1 MIEANGQYI
10 TADEI
15 DVLEELK
22 KQLHINGIERFAK
35 IVPGPRNI
43 QTNCPFHHDG
53 QERKPSFGIST
64 KDGVCH
70 CFACGWAGSF
80 AEMVSNVFGYNDSGI
95 YGSRWLIK
103 NFLTVEINN
112 RNDIDLDFARVKK
125 KESVHYVPEEELD
138 KYRVYHP
145 YMWKRKMTPE
155 VVDIFDIGYDRN
167 TQCLTFPI
175 RDEQGHCLFVA
186 RRSVNTKFFHYP
198 NDVAKPVYGVYEY
211 KRDLEEKHKIGT
223 WDTQVLTSG
232 MYVAFDTQPVIIC
245 ESMINAITC
254 WVYGKYAVAL
264 NGTGTQQQIEQLR
277 RMPNR
282 KFILALDPDE
292 AGEHGR
298 ERLRKGLTNK
308 IVTEYIIPKGKDIND
323 LSKDEFDALQEVFN

>member
-10 TADEI
+10 TADEV

-22 KQLHINGIERFAK
+22 KQLHINGVERFAK

-43 QTNCPFHHDG
+43 QTNCPFHHEG

-80 AEMVSNVFGYNDSGI
+80 AEMVSNVFGYNDGGI

-103 NFLTVEINN
+103 NFLTVEISN
-112 RNDIDLDFARVKK
+112 RNDIDLDLSRSKK
-125 KESVHYVPEEELD
+125 KESVQYVSDEELD
-138 KYRVYHP
+138 SYRVYHP

-175 RDEQGHCLFVA
+175 RDEKGNCLFVA

-198 NDVAKPVYGVYEY
+198 NNVAKPVYGLYEL
-211 KRDLEEKHKIGT
+211 RQLERYP
-223 WDTQVLTSG
+223 DT
-232 MYVAFDTQPVIIC
+232 IIVC

-264 NGTGTQQQIEQLR
+264 NGTGTKSQIEQLKL
-277 RMPNR
+277 MPNR
-282 KFILALDPDE
+282 EFVLA
-292 AGEHGR
+292 
-298 ERLRKGLTNK
+298 RKGLTNK
-308 IVTEYIIPKGKDIND
+308 IVTEYVIPEGKDIND
-323 LSKDEFDALQEVFN
+323 LSKAEFDNLQELFD

>member
-10 TADEI
+10 TSDEI

-22 KQLHINGIERFAK
+22 KQLHINGVERFAK

-43 QTNCPFHHDG
+43 QTNCPFHHEG

-80 AEMVSNVFGYNDSGI
+80 AEMVSNVFGYNDGGI

-103 NFLTVEINN
+103 NFLTVEISN
-112 RNDIDLDFARVKK
+112 RNDIDLDLSRSKK
-125 KESVHYVPEEELD
+125 KESVQYVSDEELD
-138 KYRVYHP
+138 SYRVYHP
-145 YMWKRKMTPE
+145 YMWERKMTPE

-175 RDEQGHCLFVA
+175 RDEKGNCLFVA

-198 NDVAKPVYGVYEY
+198 NNVAKPVYGLYEL
-211 KRDLEEKHKIGT
+211 RQLEKYP
-223 WDTQVLTSG
+223 DTI
-232 MYVAFDTQPVIIC
+232 IIC

-264 NGTGTQQQIEQLR
+264 NGTGTKSQIKQLKY
-277 RMPNR
+277 MPNR
-282 KFILALDPDE
+282 EFVLALDPDD

-308 IVTEYIIPKGKDIND
+308 IVTEYVIPEGKDIND
-323 LSKDEFDALQEVFN
+323 LSKAEFDNLQELFD

>member
-22 KQLHINGIERFAK
+22 KQLHINGVERFAK

-43 QTNCPFHHDG
+43 QTNCPFHHEG

-80 AEMVSNVFGYNDSGI
+80 AEMVSNVFGYNDGGI

-103 NFLTVEINN
+103 NFLTVEISN
-112 RNDIDLDFARVKK
+112 RNDIDLDLSRSKK
-125 KESVHYVPEEELD
+125 KESVQYVSDEELD
-138 KYRVYHP
+138 SYRVYHP

-175 RDEQGHCLFVA
+175 RDERGNCLFVA

-198 NDVAKPVYGVYEY
+198 NNVAKPVYGLYEL
-211 KRDLEEKHKIGT
+211 RQLEKYP
-223 WDTQVLTSG
+223 DT
-232 MYVAFDTQPVIIC
+232 IIVC

-264 NGTGTQQQIEQLR
+264 NGTGTKSQIEQLKQ
-277 RMPNR
+277 MPNR
-282 KFILALDPDE
+282 EFVLALDPDD
-292 AGEHGR
+292 AGKHGR

-308 IVTEYIIPKGKDIND
+308 IVTEYVIPEGKDIND
-323 LSKDEFDALQEVFN
+323 LSKAEFDNLQELFD